1 LDLSQA
7 SPPEAFLMRHVRL
20 TRTFVQNVMYQRLPG
35 SDPNN
40 WQALPAGGTHERPL
54 DQQVAEWVE
63 RTGAI
68 LVHPG
73 QLGIHTQWHDKDL
86 TLKCITLGLTV
97 LYVMQEVPNDQPGP
111 TEVATPFD
119 EPDAGA
125 QPIGAGG
132 ADTGTGANPGASS
145 SYGAIPEPLGGVA
158 ATYRHGRPTNPESG
172 TD

>member
-1 LDLSQA
+1 MARPQ
-7 SPPEAFLMRHVRL
+7 VRL
-20 TRTFVQNVMYQRLPG
+20 TKTFVQNVFYQRLPG

-63 RTGAI
+63 RTGAV

-86 TLKCITLGLTV
+86 TLKCVTLGLTV
-97 LYVMQEVPNDQPGP
+97 LYVPQEAANVQPEPAGGLI
-111 TEVATPFD
+111 PFD
-119 EPDAGA
+119 EPDVGA
-125 QPIGAGG
+125 RPVDPTVLVATAALTVPGG
-132 ADTGTGANPGASS
+132 SGSNAPKPA
-145 SYGAIPEPLGGVA
+145 PEPIGVA
-158 ATYRHGRPTNPESG
+158 AAYASGAHNPRESG